1 MPYEAFFFFNWCR
14 FVDVTGFSFS
24 RSWLSNEELPVDDIN
39 IDLEDPAANESS
51 DDEVV
56 GLLEYATEAHSA
68 LEQT

>member
-1 MPYEAFFFFNWCR
+1 M
-14 FVDVTGFSFS
+14 DVTGFSFS

-39 IDLEDPAANESS
+39 IDLEDPAANELS

-68 LEQT
+68 LEPFDYTA

>member
-1 MPYEAFFFFNWCR
+1 MPYEAFFFLIG
-14 FVDVTGFSFS
+14 VDLWMLQGPS
-24 RSWLSNEELPVDDIN
+24 RSWLSDEELPVDDIN